1 MKLTHMTERI
11 TFLAKKTSVDENYS
25 PVEVETE
32 KFSCWA
38 EVQKLTLRE
47 FRNSENVGY
56 RKTTPIF
63 LIAYKQKEE
72 IQPDW
77 RIKWRGKIY
86 EITGL
91 DPDFQKK
98 DLTKIQGRELS

>member
-1 MKLTHMTERI
+1 MRLTHMTERI
-11 TFLAKKTSVDENYS
+11 TFIAKETSVDENYA
-25 PVEVETE
+25 PTE
-32 KFSCWA
+32 CWA

-63 LIAYKQKEE
+63 LVAYKQKEE

-77 RIKWRGKIY
+77 RIKWRGKTY